1 MGRSTTIK
9 DIAKVAGVSHTTVYR
24 ALNDKPRIS
33 LSTKERIVSIARRY
47 NYQPNVLAQSLVLG
61 RTRTLGLV
69 ITTIVNP
76 FYTELAKGIE
86 DTARSLGYTIFLCS
100 TNFDISLERLYIDML
115 RSRGVDGII
124 FTSAH
129 THDPNITRLVED
141 QFPLILVNR
150 RVYGDPVMERT
161 DYVVVDNI
169 RGGFL
174 AVEHLIKMGHERI
187 GVISGSSDSSAAV
200 ERLEGAR
207 KAFAEYRLDPAD
219 LLVVEGDFLKPSGY
233 EAAKKFLSLR
243 DPPTA
248 IFGLNDYMALGAYEA
263 ILDAGLRVPEDGAL
277 IGFNNITFSAM
288 RGIELTTIGQKK
300 YEMGSVAV
308 YILIDRIEGR
318 DGETVKQVT
327 LEPELIIR
335 RSCGYHLRGYVVPL
349 PLPSSQGEFKTK
361 EGHHGKE

>member
-1 MGRSTTIK
+1 MGRNTTIK

-24 ALNDKPRIS
+24 ALNDKPRINPA
-33 LSTKERIVSIARRY
+33 TKERIISIAREF

-61 RTRTLGLV
+61 RTKTLGLV

-100 TNFDISLERLYIDML
+100 TNFDISLEGLYIDML
-115 RSRGVDGII
+115 RCRGVDGII

-174 AVEHLIKMGHERI
+174 AVEHLIRMGHGRI
-187 GVISGSSDSSAAV
+187 GVISGSSDSSPAV

-207 KAFAEYRLDPAD
+207 KAFSDYGLDPAD

-233 EAAKKFLSLR
+233 EAAKKFL
-243 DPPTA
+243 DMKNPPTA
-248 IFGLNDYMALGAYEA
+248 FFGLNDYMALGAYEA
-263 ILDAGLRVPEDGAL
+263 VLDSGLRVPEDIAL
-277 IGFNNITFSAM
+277 IGFNNIIFSAM
-288 RGIELTTIGQKK
+288 KGIELTTIGQKK
-300 YEMGSVAV
+300 YEMGSAAV
-308 YILIDRIEGR
+308 HILIDRIEGR
-318 DGETVKQVT
+318 DGDTVKQIT
-327 LEPELIIR
+327 LEPELIVR
-335 RSCGYHLRGYVVPL
+335 RSCGYHLRGYAVSHPHA
-349 PLPSSQGEFKTK
+349 PFK
-361 EGHHGKE
+361 

>member
-1 MGRSTTIK
+1 MGRNITIK

-33 LSTKERIVSIARRY
+33 PSTKARIISIATEC

-61 RTRTLGLV
+61 RSKTLGLV

-86 DTARSLGYTIFLCS
+86 DTARSLGYAIFLCS

-129 THDPNITRLVED
+129 THDPNITRLVEE
-141 QFPLILVNR
+141 QFPVILVNR
-150 RVYGDPVMERT
+150 RLHGDPAMERT

-169 RGGFL
+169 SGGFL
-174 AVEHLIKMGHERI
+174 AVEHLIRIGHERI

-207 KAFAEYRLDPAD
+207 KAFSEYGLNPAD

-233 EAAKKFLSLR
+233 EAARGFLSLK
-243 DPPTA
+243 DAPTA
-248 IFGLNDYMALGAYEA
+248 IFGVNDYMALGAYEA
-263 ILDAGLRVPEDGAL
+263 VLDAGLRVSEDIAL
-277 IGFNNITFSAM
+277 IGFNNITFSSM
-288 RGIELTTIGQKK
+288 KGIELSTIGQKK
-300 YEMGSVAV
+300 YEMGSIAV
-308 YILIDRIEGR
+308 HILIDKIEGR
-318 DGETVKQVT
+318 DGDQARQIT
-327 LEPELIIR
+327 LEPELIVR
-335 RSCGYHLRGYVVPL
+335 RSCGYHLRGYTVPHPEAL
-349 PLPSSQGEFKTK
+349 PR
-361 EGHHGKE
+361 

>member
-1 MGRSTTIK
+1 MGRNTTIK

-33 LSTKERIVSIARRY
+33 RSTKERIVSIARRY

-61 RTRTLGLV
+61 RTKTLGLV

-129 THDPNITRLVED
+129 MHDPNITRLVAD
-141 QFPLILVNR
+141 RFPLILVNR
-150 RVYGDPVMERT
+150 RVSEDAVLDRI
-161 DYVVVDNI
+161 DYVVVDNV
-169 RGGFL
+169 RGGFV
-174 AVEHLIKMGHERI
+174 AVEHLIKMGHRRI
-187 GVISGSSDSSAAV
+187 GIISGSPDSSAAV

-207 KAFAEYRLDPAD
+207 KAFSDYGLDPAD
-219 LLVVEGDFLKPSGY
+219 LLVFEGDFLKPSGY
-233 EAAKKFLSLR
+233 EAAKKFLGLKN
-243 DPPTA
+243 PPTA
-248 IFGLNDYMALGAYEA
+248 IFGANDYMALGAYEA
-263 ILDAGLRVPEDGAL
+263 ILDAGLRVPEDIAL

-308 YILIDRIEGR
+308 HILIDRIEGR
-318 DGETVKQVT
+318 DGDTVKQIT
-327 LEPELIIR
+327 LEPELIVR
-335 RSCGYHLRGYVVPL
+335 RSCGYHIRGYTVPH
-349 PLPSSQGEFKTK
+349 PLSQ
-361 EGHHGKE
+361 

>member
-1 MGRSTTIK
+1 MGRNTTIK

-33 LSTKERIVSIARRY
+33 RSTKERIVSIARRY

-61 RTRTLGLV
+61 RTKTLGLI

-141 QFPLILVNR
+141 PAM
-150 RVYGDPVMERT
+150 DRT
-161 DYVVVDNI
+161 DYVVVENVK
-169 RGGFL
+169 GGFL
-174 AVEHLIKMGHERI
+174 AVEHLIRMGHRRI
-187 GVISGSSDSSAAV
+187 GIISGSPDSSATV

-207 KAFAEYRLDPAD
+207 KAFGEYGLDPAD

-233 EAAKKFLSLR
+233 EAAKKFLDLKN
-243 DPPTA
+243 PPTT

-263 ILDAGLRVPEDGAL
+263 VLDAGLRVPEDIAL

-288 RGIELTTIGQKK
+288 KGIELSTIGQKK
-300 YEMGSVAV
+300 YEMGSIAV
-308 YILIDRIEGR
+308 HILIDKIEGR
-318 DGETVKQVT
+318 DGDQARQIT
-327 LEPELIIR
+327 LEPELIVR
-335 RSCGYHLRGYVVPL
+335 KSCGYHLRGYTVPH
-349 PLPSSQGEFKTK
+349 PEVPSK
-361 EGHHGKE
+361 

>member
-1 MGRSTTIK
+1 MGRNTTIK

-33 LSTKERIVSIARRY
+33 RSTKERIVSIARRY

-61 RTRTLGLV
+61 RTKTLGLI

-124 FTSAH
+124 FTSAQ

-141 QFPLILVNR
+141 QFPVILVNR
-150 RVYGDPVMERT
+150 RVYGDPAMDRT
-161 DYVVVDNI
+161 DYVVVENVK
-169 RGGFL
+169 GGFL
-174 AVEHLIKMGHERI
+174 AVEHLIRMGHRRI
-187 GVISGSSDSSAAV
+187 GIISGSPDSSATV

-207 KAFAEYRLDPAD
+207 KAFGEYGLDPAD

-233 EAAKKFLSLR
+233 EAAKKFLDLKN
-243 DPPTA
+243 PPTT

-263 ILDAGLRVPEDGAL
+263 VLDAGLRVPEDIAL

-288 RGIELTTIGQKK
+288 KGIELSTIGQKK
-300 YEMGSVAV
+300 YEMGSIAV
-308 YILIDRIEGR
+308 HILIDKIEGR
-318 DGETVKQVT
+318 DGDQARQIT
-327 LEPELIIR
+327 LEPELIVR
-335 RSCGYHLRGYVVPL
+335 KSCGYHLRGYTVPH
-349 PLPSSQGEFKTK
+349 PEVPSK
-361 EGHHGKE
+361 